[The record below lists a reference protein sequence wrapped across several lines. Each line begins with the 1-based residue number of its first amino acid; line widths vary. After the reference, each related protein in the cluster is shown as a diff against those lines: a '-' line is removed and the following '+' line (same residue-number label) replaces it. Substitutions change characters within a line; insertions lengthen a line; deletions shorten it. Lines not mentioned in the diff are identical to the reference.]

1 MSVELRA
8 FFKGFVRRSGP
19 GILVSTVLARGL
31 TFFASWLALK
41 LLPGDTLGLILFA
54 VSILAFFIPFAGFGA
69 SQGLL
74 RYGALRGDIK
84 EKDLFFI
91 KLAKKGLIY
100 SLLIMVFLAVFA
112 GFFTRSLAGAKYYL
126 LILSVLLIPQYLLEL
141 LKTYFRILPGNKKY
155 ALTEFTNAVLSVI
168 FVSAGCFFLKEKGY
182 VLALLLSPLITFL
195 IFFPKKLYKIISDP
209 TEPDPGRSFWRYSIF
224 AGLSNTA
231 SQLLIAM
238 DILLIGILLQNP
250 LSVTH
255 YKYLSLLPFSL
266 AILPNILLTTD
277 FVKLTQ
283 AISDKEF
290 IKNYIRNYLVV
301 FALITFLIW
310 VVCVLFIDNLL
321 LFFGKDFLDFKKEFF
336 LLLAG
341 ISSVL
346 LLRGLFGNL
355 LSASGHSQLNFWV
368 AVIAILLNL
377 LLNMLLIPTYG
388 IFGAALT
395 TAITMW
401 LTSLLSVFLFYHYC
415 QKKGPGSF

>member
-1 MSVELRA
+1 MSVELKA
-8 FFKGFVRRSGP
+8 FFKGFVQRSGP
-19 GILVSTVLARGL
+19 GILASTVLARGL

-41 LLPGDTLGLILFA
+41 LLPGEALGLILFA

-74 RYGALRGDIK
+74 RYGALRGDAK

-100 SLLIMVFLAVFA
+100 SLMIIAFIIIFA
-112 GFFTRSLAGAKYYL
+112 GFLTHSLASAKYYL
-126 LILSVLLIPQYLLEL
+126 VILSALLIPQYLLEL
-141 LKTYFRILPGNKKY
+141 LKTYFRILPSNKKY
-155 ALTEFTNAVLSVI
+155 ALTEFTNALLSVI
-168 FVSAGCFFLKEKGY
+168 FVFAGCFFLKEIGY
-182 VLALLLSPLITFL
+182 LLALLLSPLVTFL
-195 IFFPKKLYKIISDP
+195 IFIPKKLYKIINDP
-209 TEPDPGRSFWRYSIF
+209 TEPDPGSSFWKYSIF

-238 DILLIGILLQNP
+238 DILLIGILLQDP

-283 AISDKEF
+283 AIGDKAF

-301 FALITFLIW
+301 FGLITSIIW
-310 VVCVLFIDNLL
+310 LVCLYFSNELL
-321 LFFGKDFLDFKKEFF
+321 LFFGKDFLDFKMEFF

-341 ISSVL
+341 ISAVL

-355 LSASGHSQLNFWV
+355 LSAAGHSQLNFWISM
-368 AVIAILLNL
+368 IAISLNL
-377 LLNMLLIPTYG
+377 ILNILLIPPYG

-395 TAITMW
+395 TAISMW
-401 LTSLLSVFLFYHYC
+401 LTSLLSVFLFYHYNR
-415 QKKGPGSF
+415 KKGQDSF